1 MSSHRC
7 GNCSEAIMCATKAH
21 VRVDATHSLIHKVH
35 NVHFHFLGNHV
46 QYIRPSTDEEFR
58 GTELQTHPG
67 GYRTRNRGGRI
78 TDRRNTYTR
87 PAHHSSLPSFSY
99 LHIQVPTYICRT
111 IPRLGAPIRGFF
123 EAAGYRPGYGAR
135 GTSAVFRAMGF
146 VRGNGPR

>member
-7 GNCSEAIMCATKAH
+7 GNCSEAITCAIKAH

-67 GYRTRNRGGRI
+67 GYRTHNRGGRI

-87 PAHHSSLPSFSY
+87 PAHHSSLPFFCIYTGSY
-99 LHIQVPTYICRT
+99 IHMQNHPTIGCPD
-111 IPRLGAPIRGFF
+111 PRLFRGC
-123 EAAGYRPGYGAR
+123 RVS
-135 GTSAVFRAMGF
+135 TWVWC
-146 VRGNGPR
+146 

>member
-1 MSSHRC
+1 
-7 GNCSEAIMCATKAH
+7 MCAIKAH

-87 PAHHSSLPSFSY
+87 PAHHSSLPSFLY
-99 LHIQVPTYICRT
+99 LYRFLHTYAEPSHDWVPRSEAFS
-111 IPRLGAPIRGFF
+111 RL
-123 EAAGYRPGYGAR
+123 PGIDLGMDSAR